1 MSDHQFVELSD
12 VLKEKVEER
21 ARLRFQENL
30 TKRAIRVDRLFAQL
44 MAVQFFAVVAIA
56 MWWTPKTWIGLQPSI
71 HIHVTAAISIGLML
85 TGLVCAFAC
94 TDAGNP
100 GNAIAISI
108 SQVIVSALLIHLCG
122 GRIETHFHV
131 FGSLAFLAQYKRFE
145 VLIVATVLIAAD
157 HALRGFLWP
166 VSIFGVVEAS
176 SWRWLEHGGW
186 VFFEVIVLLATIR
199 QSREEIALNARGWAL
214 LSINKEVIDAEV
226 QRKTDELAQQRKEL
240 QSSENRLRHVIDTAY
255 DAYMCVD
262 QDLEICDWSRR
273 AETLVG
279 WSRQDV
285 VGRPCSLLQLNEL
298 EQEIRRALADGKLD
312 ATPSLVETSAITSA
326 NKSIPVDASYCV
338 SSDGDSPTTNVFLRD
353 TTERRH
359 NAARQLHQHK
369 MESIGQLAAGIAHE
383 INTPSQFVS
392 DNLYYLQSAF
402 GQLESLLNELTDSP
416 QGLNS
421 DRLEAVGM
429 RLADKKFLKLR
440 SEVPKAIEQ
449 SIEGLG
455 RISTLTSAMKNFSH
469 PGQVKMQ
476 PADLNTAIENTINV
490 CRNEWKYVAD
500 VVTDFDRNL
509 PLVHCLASELNQVW
523 INMVVNAAHAIA
535 EVAAERP
542 NQKGTI
548 RISTRRI
555 GETVEVSVSDN
566 GCGIKPE
573 NRDKI
578 FEPFFTTKDVGKG
591 TGQGLAISHSVIAKH
606 QGNIRVESE
615 VGKGTAFIITLA
627 LTHPEPAGIA

>member
-85 TGLVCAFAC
+85 TGLVCAFAY

-157 HALRGFLWP
+157 HALRGFFWP

-298 EQEIRRALADGKLD
+298 EQEIRRALTDGKLD

-353 TTERRH
+353 TTERRR

-402 GQLESLLNELTDSP
+402 GQLESLLTELTDSP

-548 RISTRRI
+548 RISTRRV

-606 QGNIRVESE
+606 QGNVRVESE
-615 VGKGTAFIITLA
+615 VGKGTAFIITLPLA
-627 LTHPEPAGIA
+627 HPEPAGIA

>member
-85 TGLVCAFAC
+85 TGLVCAFAY

-157 HALRGFLWP
+157 HALRGFFWP

-353 TTERRH
+353 TTERRR

-421 DRLEAVGM
+421 NRLEAVGM

-542 NQKGTI
+542 HQKGTI
-548 RISTRRI
+548 RISTRRV

-606 QGNIRVESE
+606 QGNVRVESE
-615 VGKGTAFIITLA
+615 VGKGTAFIITLPLA
-627 LTHPEPAGIA
+627 HPEPAGIA

>member
-85 TGLVCAFAC
+85 TGLVCAFAY

-157 HALRGFLWP
+157 HALRGFFWP

-353 TTERRH
+353 TTERRR

-402 GQLESLLNELTDSP
+402 GQLESLLTELTDSP

-548 RISTRRI
+548 RISTRRV

-606 QGNIRVESE
+606 QGNVRVESE
-615 VGKGTAFIITLA
+615 VGKGTAFIITLPLA
-627 LTHPEPAGIA
+627 HPEPAGIA

>member
-85 TGLVCAFAC
+85 TGLVCAFAY

-157 HALRGFLWP
+157 HALRGFFWP

-353 TTERRH
+353 TTERRR

-421 DRLEAVGM
+421 NRLEAVGM
-429 RLADKKFLKLR
+429 RLADKKF
-440 SEVPKAIEQ
+440 
-449 SIEGLG
+449 
-455 RISTLTSAMKNFSH
+455 
-469 PGQVKMQ
+469 
-476 PADLNTAIENTINV
+476 
-490 CRNEWKYVAD
+490 
-500 VVTDFDRNL
+500 
-509 PLVHCLASELNQVW
+509 
-523 INMVVNAAHAIA
+523 
-535 EVAAERP
+535 
-542 NQKGTI
+542 
-548 RISTRRI
+548 
-555 GETVEVSVSDN
+555 
-566 GCGIKPE
+566 
-573 NRDKI
+573 
-578 FEPFFTTKDVGKG
+578 
-591 TGQGLAISHSVIAKH
+591 
-606 QGNIRVESE
+606 
-615 VGKGTAFIITLA
+615 
-627 LTHPEPAGIA
+627 